1 MKEKIYKWFRV
12 ILSTTDDPE
21 DPYLLEDD
29 CDSDDRYLSRE
40 MAINIADKECNLR
53 KSIYREMKLK
63 GYKCGLVEIDDYYAT
78 LVKYKNRY
86 AWYIKVIK
94 GKCGFKFEDE
104 YYVDEIDRDVRA
116 ACIVF
121 ADTGEY
127 EYLGYDFDTRNIRMV
142 TDNEFISYIT
152 YVKH

>member
-29 CDSDDRYLSRE
+29 CDDRYLSRE

-78 LVKYKNRY
+78 LVKYKNRH

-94 GKCGFKFEDE
+94 GRCGFKDEDN
-104 YYVDEIDRDVRA
+104 YYIEEIDREIRA
-116 ACIVF
+116 ASIVF

>member
-1 MKEKIYKWFRV
+1 MKEKLYKWFRV

-104 YYVDEIDRDVRA
+104 YYVDEIDREIRA
-116 ACIVF
+116 AGIVF

>member
-1 MKEKIYKWFRV
+1 MKEKLYKWFRV
-12 ILSTTDDPE
+12 MLSTTDDPE

-40 MAINIADKECNLR
+40 RAINIADQEYNLR
-53 KSIYREMKLK
+53 KSIYKEMKMK
-63 GYKCGLVEIDDYYAT
+63 GYKCGIIEIDDYYAT

-86 AWYIKVIK
+86 AWYIKVLK
-94 GKCGFKFEDE
+94 GKCGYKDEDE
-104 YYVDEIDRDVRA
+104 YYIDEIDKEVRTS
-116 ACIVF
+116 CIVF
-121 ADTGEY
+121 ADSGEY

-152 YVKH
+152 YVRH

>member
-1 MKEKIYKWFRV
+1 MKEKLYKWFRV

-121 ADTGEY
+121 ADTVG
-127 EYLGYDFDTRNIRMV
+127 LFSSV
-142 TDNEFISYIT
+142 
-152 YVKH
+152 